1 MRKIMNINDFNAEE
15 FIAETQRKYGQ
26 AVTWNMIRGLTRML
40 RVAENSDYL
49 EELNSPRCIVRMA
62 VQPLTGNIIIKTIIF
77 IKMLNCPFST
87 EILSLF
93 FYYSKFRA

>member
-26 AVTWNMIRGLTRML
+26 AVTWNVIRGLTRML

-62 VQPLTGNIIIKTIIF
+62 VQPLTGNIIIKTINDSF
-77 IKMLNCPFST
+77 NGYRYLVTPDKVEREKVN
-87 EILSLF
+87 
-93 FYYSKFRA
+93 YKK